1 MVPAQRRQLPSALVV
16 LDQKSRPEKK
26 WLSNLA
32 HRAGR
37 QPEPGGDYVQA
48 AVTLGQDA
56 EVLLFHRPQAQFVN
70 LLQATGSL
78 QVGQGDCPFSSR
90 TADPSGRLEQAQGQP
105 GCATGTLGYVGKDA
119 LIDRPV
125 QCPAPLPKQ
134 NCQLLVRVELEAKQ
148 ELHPIP
154 QRLQEA
160 VFVGCAEQQR
170 EVAKRHALHLARPA
184 LDEQL
189 AALDG
194 PIEGRLVLLLQLMSF
209 VEMED

>member
-70 LLQATGSL
+70 LLQATSPL
-78 QVGQGDCPFSSR
+78 QVGQGDCPFSFR

-105 GCATGTLGYVGKDA
+105 GCATGTLGYMGKDP

-125 QCPAPLPKQ
+125 QCPTALPKQ
-134 NCQLLVRVELEAKQ
+134 DGQLLSRIEGEAKHQ
-148 ELHPIP
+148 AHSVPE
-154 QRLQEA
+154 RLQY
-160 VFVGCAEQQR
+160 R
-170 EVAKRHALHLARPA
+170 ELVRGAQKDGEIAQGDA
-184 LDEQL
+184 LDT
-189 AALDG
+189 AG
-194 PIEGRLVLLLQLMSF
+194 
-209 VEMED
+209 